1 MAARNNPPFPLAFYS
16 VLIIWA
22 PLVKRFDQAKAIYH
36 NRRDPRKAI
45 QGAWNLA
52 EDRGLGSKVRTVI
65 NNVETRVKAAAK
77 KVVNQVQQ
85 KVQLHRPAPQPAPRA
100 APSPAAQPQPPNSF
114 DVKFNVDIAVLEAG
128 AKASTAPRQYLFDFL
143 KEAAEKN
150 EAKLAGVAT
159 LDALTALNVVTYVDL
174 NANDF
179 FRPEVLLGSAS
190 TEEDVEATN
199 EWGVDAVGAPE
210 IWKYTTGQGVV
221 VGSIDTGAINTHEAI
236 KHNYRAENGWFDPC
250 NKTSAPWD
258 SDGHGAH
265 MIGTMVGSH
274 GIGVAP
280 GAKWIACMVLYQK
293 SGTGEAL
300 LHCAQSCCPH
310 VVNNSWS
317 ADAAYHPWFEAA
329 VAAWKAAGIIPV
341 FANGNKGPKYGTV
354 GVPGGYKTVI
364 GVGAM
369 GSFTNEKDK
378 LAFFSSKGP
387 QATNGPAYV
396 KPDISAPGFF
406 TRSVSHLNNTG
417 YMHMAG
423 TSMAAPHDAVYKY
436 LTATTDQA
444 GLHTT
449 EPASWQLRGNDTL
462 PGSPNCGGVSDSE
475 WPNNRFGHGRVN
487 VGTILRD
494 CKLNDNRRPTC

>member
-1 MAARNNPPFPLAFYS
+1 MQAALVLSLAAS
-16 VLIIWA
+16 AVA
-22 PLVKRFDQAKAIYH
+22 A
-36 NRRDPRKAI
+36 
-45 QGAWNLA
+45 
-52 EDRGLGSKVRTVI
+52 SKVSVCVDRFFESGTESTLKA
-65 NNVETRVKAAAK
+65 NV
-77 KVVNQVQQ
+77 
-85 KVQLHRPAPQPAPRA
+85 L
-100 APSPAAQPQPPNSF
+100 
-114 DVKFNVDIAVLEAG
+114 VKFNVDIAALEAG
-128 AKASTAPRQYLFDFL
+128 AMASTAPRQYVFDFL

-150 EAKLAGVAT
+150 EAKLAGVVPADATVTSLFIGGAASISGVTKAT

-179 FRPEVLLGSAS
+179 SRPEVLQGSAS
-190 TEEDVEATN
+190 TEEGVAVTN
-199 EWGVDAVGAPE
+199 EWGVDAVGGPE

-236 KHNYRAENGWFDPC
+236 KHNHRAENGWFDPY
-250 NKTSAPWD
+250 NKTPAPWD

-265 MIGTMVGSH
+265 TIGTMVGSH

-280 GAKWIACMVLYQK
+280 GAKWIACMGLYKK

-300 LHCAQSCCPH
+300 LQCAQFMLCPSKPDGTGADCSKGPH
-310 VVNNSWS
+310 VVNNSWG

-341 FANGNKGPKYGTV
+341 FANGNKGPKCGTV
-354 GVPGGYKTVI
+354 G
-364 GVGAM
+364 
-369 GSFTNEKDK
+369 DK

-423 TSMAAPHDAVYKY
+423 TSMAAPHVAGVVALLKGVDATLTYDAVYKY

-449 EPASWQLRGNDTL
+449 EPEFWQLRGNDTL

-475 WPNNRFGHGRVN
+475 WPNNRFGHGHVN

-494 CKLNDNRRPTC
+494 GKLNDNRRPTC

>member
-1 MAARNNPPFPLAFYS
+1 MQAALVLSLAAS
-16 VLIIWA
+16 AVA
-22 PLVKRFDQAKAIYH
+22 A
-36 NRRDPRKAI
+36 
-45 QGAWNLA
+45 
-52 EDRGLGSKVRTVI
+52 SKVSV
-65 NNVETRVKAAAK
+65 RVDRFFESGTESTPKA
-77 KVVNQVQQ
+77 NF
-85 KVQLHRPAPQPAPRA
+85 L
-100 APSPAAQPQPPNSF
+100 
-114 DVKFNVDIAVLEAG
+114 VKFNVDIVALEAG
-128 AKASTAPRQYLFDFL
+128 AKASTAPRQYVFDFL

-150 EAKLAGVAT
+150 EAKFAGVVPADATVTSLFIGGVASISGVTKAT

-179 FRPEVLLGSAS
+179 SRPEVLQGSAS
-190 TEEDVEATN
+190 TEEDVAATN

-236 KHNYRAENGWFDPC
+236 KNNYRAENVWFDPY
-250 NKTSAPWD
+250 NKMSAPWD

-265 MIGTMVGSH
+265 TIGTMVGSH
-274 GIGVAP
+274 GIGVVP
-280 GAKWIACMVLYQK
+280 GAKWIACMGLYQK

-300 LHCAQSCCPH
+300 LQCAQFMLCPSKPDGTGADCSKGPH
-310 VVNNSWS
+310 VVNNSWLGLRRGVS
-317 ADAAYHPWFEAA
+317 S
-329 VAAWKAAGIIPV
+329 VV
-341 FANGNKGPKYGTV
+341 RSRGPKCGTM

-423 TSMAAPHDAVYKY
+423 TSMAAPHVAGVVALLKGVDVTLTYDAVYKY

-449 EPASWQLRGNDTL
+449 EPAFWQLRGNDTL

-475 WPNNRFGHGRVN
+475 WPNNRFGHGHVN
-487 VGTILRD
+487 VVTILRD
-494 CKLNDNRRPTC
+494 GKLNDNRRPTCEALIDPAYRL